1 MRLRTYTC
9 AEETAKDAYEI
20 DIVDKI
26 YPAHVWLMI
35 FYGFLDW
42 MWQTY
47 AYWLIGAVSN
57 NPAKLA
63 SVRIEL
69 EMKARAR
76 N

>member
-1 MRLRTYTC
+1 
-9 AEETAKDAYEI
+9 
-20 DIVDKI
+20 VDKI

-35 FYGFLDW
+35 FYGFLDS